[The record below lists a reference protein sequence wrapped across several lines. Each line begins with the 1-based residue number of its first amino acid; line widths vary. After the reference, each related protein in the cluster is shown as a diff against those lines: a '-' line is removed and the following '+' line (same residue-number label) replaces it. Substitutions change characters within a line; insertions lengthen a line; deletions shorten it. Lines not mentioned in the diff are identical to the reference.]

1 MLVTATAAVARSP
14 AMLALAFTPDRH
26 RPELRLEEVPDPS
39 PGPGEVLLRVHATAL
54 NHADLQQVRG
64 LYPPPPG
71 ESAIPGLEAAG
82 VVEVVGEGVAG
93 WLAGDR
99 AMALLAGGGHAEKV
113 AAPVGQLLPIPA
125 SLSFVE
131 AAAIPE
137 VGLTAWTNLVHE
149 GALQR
154 GETVLITAA
163 ASGVGTFAVQLAR
176 ELGARVLVAGRSV
189 ERLQALLPLGAE
201 AALELGDELPARVR
215 ELTGG
220 AGAHLVIDL
229 VGGESIVGHLDCL
242 RERGRLVLVGLLGGG
257 KATVPLFALM
267 RRRLRLIGSV
277 LRARS
282 RAEKATLVA
291 AFGDFALPRLAD
303 GRLRPVVDR
312 VLPFSQVAEA
322 YAAVVRG
329 GVLGKVTLAL

>member
-1 MLVTATAAVARSP
+1 MLVTAVVAAHSP

-26 RPELRLEEVPDPS
+26 RPGLRLEEVPDPA

-71 ESAIPGLEAAG
+71 ESTIPGLEAAG
-82 VVEVVGEGVAG
+82 VVAAVGEGVAG
-93 WLAGDR
+93 WRVGDR
-99 AMALLAGGGHAEKV
+99 AMALLAGGGHAERV

-131 AAAIPE
+131 AAALPE

-149 GALQR
+149 GGLQP

-189 ERLQALLPLGAE
+189 ERLQALRPLGAE
-201 AALELGDELPARVR
+201 AALELDDELPARVR

-220 AGAHLVIDL
+220 AGADLVIDL
-229 VGGESIVGHLDCL
+229 VGGEAIVGHLDCL

-257 KATVPLFALM
+257 KATLPLFPLM

-282 RAEKATLVA
+282 RDEKAALVA

-312 VLPFSQVAEA
+312 VLPFSRITEA
-322 YAAVVRG
+322 YAAVEHG
-329 GVLGKVTLAL
+329 GLLGKVVVSV

>member
-1 MLVTATAAVARSP
+1 
-14 AMLALAFTPDRH
+14 MLALAFKQDRQ
-26 RPELRLEEVPDPS
+26 RPELRLDEVSDPV
-39 PGPGEVLLRVHATAL
+39 PGPPEVLLRVHATAL

-82 VVEVVGEGVAG
+82 VVEALGEGVEG
-93 WLAGDR
+93 WRVGDR

-125 SLSFVE
+125 SLSFEE

-149 GALQR
+149 GGLQR

-163 ASGVGTFAVQLAR
+163 ASGVGSFAVQLAR
-176 ELGARVLVAGRSV
+176 ELGARVLVAGRSM

-201 AALELGDELPARVR
+201 AAFELGDDLSARVR
-215 ELTGG
+215 EATGSEG
-220 AGAHLVIDL
+220 VHLVIDL
-229 VGGESIVGHLDCL
+229 VGGEAIVQHLDCL

-257 KATVPLFALM
+257 RATVPLFALM

-282 RAEKATLVA
+282 REEKAALVA

-312 VLPFSQVAEA
+312 VLPFAQIAEA
-322 YAAVVRG
+322 YAAIERG
-329 GVLGKVTLAL
+329 GLLGKVVVTV